1 MISLISLL
9 ILIFITLLIYQIILA
24 NNSIIEGLTPPS
36 SSYQPYDTN
45 NPQNAMIL
53 AQQNAGN
60 IQVLKDQIG
69 DISGLKN
76 EVSQNTKNITTLQTQ
91 LAQMSTA
98 QKDYAN
104 KLTGGSPPTISGT

>member
-1 MISLISLL
+1 MISLIFLL

-24 NNSIIEGLTPPS
+24 NNSLIMEGLDN
-36 SSYQPYDTN
+36 YQPYDTN

-76 EVSQNTKNITTLQTQ
+76 QVSQNTKNITTLQTQ
-91 LAQMSTA
+91 LAQMSSA

-104 KLTGGSPPTISGT
+104 NLTGGSPPTITGT

>member
-24 NNSIIEGLTPPS
+24 NNSIIEGLTPS
-36 SSYQPYDTN
+36 STYQPYDTN

-60 IQVLKDQIG
+60 IQALKDQIG
-69 DISGLKN
+69 DISGVKN
-76 EVSQNTKNITTLQTQ
+76 QVSQNTKNITTLQTQ
-91 LAQMSTA
+91 LAQMSSA
-98 QKDYAN
+98 QKNYAN
-104 KLTGGSPPTISGT
+104 NLTGGSPPTVTGT